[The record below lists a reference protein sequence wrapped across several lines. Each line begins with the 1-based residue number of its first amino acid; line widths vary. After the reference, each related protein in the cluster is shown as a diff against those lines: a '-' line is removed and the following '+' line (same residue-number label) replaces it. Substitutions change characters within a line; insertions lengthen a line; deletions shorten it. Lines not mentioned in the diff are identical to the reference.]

1 MTQAELKQAESVRNA
16 DEAEKLASTDHT
28 DHEDDHEHEHALNWR
43 KLNRVLFVAAAAAAI
58 WFLGGARNPYVTGI
72 GVICTIVGG
81 FPIFHEAYE
90 NIVQRRMTMELSM
103 AIAIVAALAIREIF
117 TALVITL
124 FVLVAEILEGLTVG
138 RGRTAIRHLVGLLPT
153 TATVRRNESW
163 QDVET
168 KEIAV
173 GEIVLV
179 KPGTRI
185 PVDGVVVG
193 GHSFVDQAPITGE
206 SMPAEK
212 STGTSVY
219 AGTINQSGA
228 LEIRVDRMG
237 RDTTFGKIID
247 AVERAEKSR
256 APIQG
261 IADRLAGYLVYFAL
275 GAAALTFLITHNVR
289 STISVVIVAGACGI
303 AAGTPLAILAG
314 IGRSA
319 QLGSIIKGGLYL
331 ESLATVDTILLDKTG
346 TLTYGTPEVVEVS
359 PVEGVPFASLLQAAV
374 TAESRSEHPVAN
386 AILKKASNL
395 GISREEPESFEYTPG
410 KGIVAAR
417 RGIEIIVGNRL
428 FLEGHRITLP
438 TSAISRTD
446 SEIFVAREGKF
457 LGTLLVADTLRPE
470 ATKAIADLKSM
481 GLKTVLL
488 TGDSKAVAEDIGGKL
503 GVDEIAAELLPEDKL
518 EFVSRLTKA
527 RHNVVMVGDGVNDAP
542 ALMKATVGVAMGAGT
557 DVARES
563 ANVVLIGNDL
573 SKLVE
578 TLSIAR
584 RCRRTIMQNFVGTL
598 VVDSIGVGLA
608 AFGFLN
614 PLLAA
619 FIHVSSEMT
628 FILNSARLLPP
639 ISSARKLVSGFL
651 PPSSATRRS
660 CNLTSRLSKPLATSR
675 CMNRV
680 TFPLSLP
687 ITCANAPGEDCRL
700 ATQWTRTAAS
710 CAVMRFL
717 RKRRSI

>member
-1 MTQAELKQAESVRNA
+1 MAQAELKQTEVKKSVL
-16 DEAEKLASTDHT
+16 EEEISLSSDHP
-28 DHEDDHEHEHALNWR
+28 DHQDDHEHGHALNWAEIY
-43 KLNRVLFVAAAAAAI
+43 RVLFVAAAAGAI

-72 GVICTIVGG
+72 GVICTLVGG

-90 NIVQRRMTMELSM
+90 NIIQRRMTMELSM

-168 KEIAV
+168 DEIAV

-179 KPGTRI
+179 KPGARI
-185 PVDGVVVG
+185 PVDGAVVG
-193 GHSFVDQAPITGE
+193 GHSFVDQATITGE

-212 STGTSVY
+212 TKGTSVY

-228 LEIRVDRMG
+228 LEISVVRMG
-237 RDTTFGKIID
+237 RDTTFGKIIE

-303 AAGTPLAILAG
+303 AAGTPLAILGA

-331 ESLATVDTILLDKTG
+331 ESLATIDTILLDKTG
-346 TLTYGTPEVVEVS
+346 TLTYGTPEVVEVNPRDS
-359 PVEGVPFASLLQAAV
+359 VPIRFLLQAAA
-374 TAESRSEHPVAN
+374 TAESRSEHPVAK
-386 AILKKASNL
+386 AILKKASSM
-395 GISREEPESFEYTPG
+395 GITGEEPETFEYTPG
-410 KGIVAAR
+410 KGIVAAHH
-417 RGIEIIVGNRL
+417 GIEIVVGNRL
-428 FLEGHRITLP
+428 FLQGHRIALP
-438 TSAISRTD
+438 TSTVLQSE
-446 SEIFVAREGKF
+446 SEIFVTREGKF
-457 LGTLLVADTLRPE
+457 LGSLVIADMLRPE
-470 ATKAIADLKSM
+470 ATKAIQDLKAM

-488 TGDSKAVAEDIGGKL
+488 TGDSKTVADDIGGKL

-518 EFVSRLTKA
+518 EFVSRLTKE

-639 ISSARKLVSGFL
+639 ISSAKKLVSGFL
-651 PPSSATRRS
+651 SPSSAVAHR
-660 CNLTSRLSKPLATSR
+660 
-675 CMNRV
+675 
-680 TFPLSLP
+680 
-687 ITCANAPGEDCRL
+687 
-700 ATQWTRTAAS
+700 
-710 CAVMRFL
+710 
-717 RKRRSI
+717 

>member
-1 MTQAELKQAESVRNA
+1 MTQAELKQAEAVRNA
-16 DEAEKLASTDHT
+16 DETKKLPSSDHG
-28 DHEDDHEHEHALNWR
+28 HEHEHAMNWWEI
-43 KLNRVLFVAAAAAAI
+43 NRVLFVAAAAGAI
-58 WFLGGARNPYVTGI
+58 WFLGGARDPYITGI
-72 GVICTIVGG
+72 GVICAIVGG

-90 NIVQRRMTMELSM
+90 NIVQRRMTTELSM
-103 AIAIVAALAIREIF
+103 AIAIVAALAIREVF
-117 TALVITL
+117 TALVITI

-173 GEIVLV
+173 GEVVLV

-185 PVDGVVVG
+185 PVDGVVAG
-193 GHSFVDQAPITGE
+193 GHSFVDQATITGE

-212 STGTSVY
+212 VQGTSVY
-219 AGTINQSGA
+219 AGTINQTGA

-275 GAAALTFLITHNVR
+275 GAAALTFLVTHNVR

-303 AAGTPLAILAG
+303 AAGTPLAILGG

-331 ESLATVDTILLDKTG
+331 ESLATIDTILLDKTG
-346 TLTYGTPEVVEVS
+346 TLTYGTPEVVDIR
-359 PVEGVPFASLLQAAV
+359 PADGVPVASLLQAALI
-374 TAESRSEHPVAN
+374 AESRSEHPVAK
-386 AILKKASNL
+386 AILKKAANL
-395 GISREEPESFEYTPG
+395 GISGEEPENFDYTPG

-417 RGIEIIVGNRL
+417 QGIEIIVGNRL
-428 FLEGHRITLP
+428 FLEGHRIALP
-438 TSAISRTD
+438 ASADSRTD
-446 SEIFVAREGKF
+446 SEIFVAQEGKF
-457 LGTLLVADTLRPE
+457 LGTLVVADALRPE
-470 ATKAIADLKSM
+470 ATQAIQDLKSM

-488 TGDSKAVAEDIGGKL
+488 TGDSKVVAEDIGGKL

-518 EFVSRLTKA
+518 AFVSRLTAA
-527 RHNVVMVGDGVNDAP
+527 RRNVVMVGDGVNDAP

-598 VVDSIGVGLA
+598 VVDTIGVGLA

-619 FIHVSSEMT
+619 FIHVSSEMA

-639 ISSARKLVSGFL
+639 VSSAHGLVRGLFSK
-651 PPSSATRRS
+651 SSTVAQ
-660 CNLTSRLSKPLATSR
+660 
-675 CMNRV
+675 
-680 TFPLSLP
+680 
-687 ITCANAPGEDCRL
+687 D
-700 ATQWTRTAAS
+700 
-710 CAVMRFL
+710 
-717 RKRRSI
+717 

>member
-1 MTQAELKQAESVRNA
+1 MNQAQLKQREVAGNVEPLLELESSNR
-16 DEAEKLASTDHT
+16 SSP
-28 DHEDDHEHEHALNWR
+28 EDSHEHEHVLSWR
-43 KLNRVLFVAAAAAAI
+43 EINRVLFVAAAATAI

-72 GVICTIVGG
+72 GVICSVFSGL
-81 FPIFHEAYE
+81 PIFREAYE

-124 FVLVAEILEGLTVG
+124 FVLVAEILEGLTVS

-153 TATVRRNESW
+153 TATVLRNDSW
-163 QDVET
+163 QNVET
-168 KEIAV
+168 TEIAI
-173 GEIVLV
+173 GDTVLV
-179 KPGTRI
+179 RPGTRI
-185 PVDGVVVG
+185 PVDGLVAG
-193 GHSFVDQAPITGE
+193 GHSFVDQATITGE

-212 STGTSVY
+212 TKGSAVY

-275 GAAALTFLITHNVR
+275 GAAALTFLVTHNVR

-303 AAGTPLAILAG
+303 AAGTPLAILGG

-331 ESLATVDTILLDKTG
+331 ESLASIDTVLLDKTG
-346 TLTYGTPEVVEVS
+346 TLTYGTPEVVDVHPATGVS
-359 PVEGVPFASLLQAAV
+359 AASLLKAAA
-374 TAESRSEHPVAN
+374 TAESRSEHPVAK
-386 AILKKASNL
+386 AILKKVSDLA
-395 GISREEPESFEYTPG
+395 IPIEEPETFEYTPG
-410 KGIVAAR
+410 KGIIAAR
-417 RGIEIIVGNRL
+417 DGIEIIVGNRV
-428 FLEGHRITLP
+428 FLEGHRVVLP
-438 TSAISRTD
+438 TATTSQID
-446 SEIFVAREGKF
+446 SEVFVARKGSF
-457 LGTLLVADTLRPE
+457 LGTLAVADTLRPE
-470 ATKAIADLKSM
+470 ATKAIQDLKSM
-481 GLKTVLL
+481 GFKTVLL
-488 TGDSKAVAEDIGGKL
+488 TGDARSVAEDIGRKL

-518 EFVSRLTKA
+518 EFVSRLTRE

-578 TLSIAR
+578 TLAIAR
-584 RCRRTIMQNFVGTL
+584 RCHRTIMQNFVGTL

-639 ISSARKLVSGFL
+639 VSSAKDL
-651 PPSSATRRS
+651 PWDSLRR
-660 CNLTSRLSKPLATSR
+660 R
-675 CMNRV
+675 
-680 TFPLSLP
+680 
-687 ITCANAPGEDCRL
+687 
-700 ATQWTRTAAS
+700 
-710 CAVMRFL
+710 AVVHE
-717 RKRRSI
+717 

>member
-1 MTQAELKQAESVRNA
+1 MNETNLNQPQAVKIIGAHS
-16 DEAEKLASTDHT
+16 EKAPGNHGH
-28 DHEDDHEHEHALNWR
+28 HEDDHGQGNAVSWR
-43 KLNRVLFVAAAAAAI
+43 EINRVLFVAAAAGAI
-58 WFLGGARNPYVTGI
+58 WFIHGASNPYLTAL
-72 GVICTIVGG
+72 GVLCTLVGG

-90 NIVQRRMTMELSM
+90 NIVERRMTMELSM

-138 RGRTAIRHLVGLLPT
+138 RGRTAIRHLVGLMPT
-153 TATVRRNESW
+153 TATVCRSGTW
-163 QDVET
+163 QDIET

-185 PVDGVVVG
+185 PVDGVVAG
-193 GHSFVDQAPITGE
+193 GHSFVDQATITGE
-206 SMPAEK
+206 SMPTEK
-212 STGTSVY
+212 SKGASVY

-228 LEIRVDRMG
+228 LEIRVHRMG

-275 GAAALTFLITHNVR
+275 GAAALTFLITHNMR

-303 AAGTPLAILAG
+303 AAGTPLAILGA

-331 ESLATVDTILLDKTG
+331 ESLATIDTILLDKTG
-346 TLTYGTPEVVEVS
+346 TLTYGSPEVVDIR
-359 PVEGVPFASLLQAAV
+359 PAEGITDASLLQAALI
-374 TAESRSEHPVAN
+374 AESRSEHPVGKAV
-386 AILKKASNL
+386 LKKASAM
-395 GISREEPESFEYTPG
+395 GIAMEEPEKFEYTPG

-417 RGIEIIVGNRL
+417 DGVEIIVGNRL
-428 FLEGHRITLP
+428 FLRGHQVPLP
-438 TSAISRTD
+438 DGTTTQTD

-457 LGTLLVADTLRPE
+457 LGTLVVADMLRPE
-470 ATKAIADLKSM
+470 ATKAIQDLKAM

-488 TGDSKAVAEDIGGKL
+488 TGDSKAVAEEIGRKL
-503 GVDEIAAELLPEDKL
+503 GVDEIAAELLPEEKL
-518 EFVSRLTKA
+518 AFVGRLTAA
-527 RHNVVMVGDGVNDAP
+527 RQNVVMVGDGVNDAP
-542 ALMKATVGVAMGAGT
+542 ALMKATVGIAMGAGT

-598 VVDSIGVGLA
+598 VVDSIGVVLA

-619 FIHVSSEMT
+619 FIHVSSEMA

-639 ISSARKLVSGFL
+639 VSSAHGLVRGLFSQS
-651 PPSSATRRS
+651 PT
-660 CNLTSRLSKPLATSR
+660 LAQ
-675 CMNRV
+675 
-680 TFPLSLP
+680 
-687 ITCANAPGEDCRL
+687 D
-700 ATQWTRTAAS
+700 
-710 CAVMRFL
+710 
-717 RKRRSI
+717 